1 MVSIIGQ
8 KLGMTTIYDS
18 EGNSV
23 PCTVIRSKDCVVTQL
38 KTNEKDGYSAV
49 QLAYGDKKEKNT
61 NLSLLGHFKAAKTTA
76 KQFVTEIRDFEIDV
90 QLGDILDIS
99 TMFLEG
105 DFVNVIGKSKG
116 KGFQGVVKRH
126 GFGGVGSRTH
136 GQHNRERAPGS
147 VGASSYPS
155 RVFKG
160 LRMAG
165 RTGDKRVKVSNLKI
179 LKIINDKNLFII
191 NGCVPGG
198 KNSFVVIE
206 KAI

>member
-18 EGNSV
+18 EGNNV
-23 PCTVIRSKDCVVTQL
+23 PCTVIHSKDCVVTQL

-49 QLAYGDKKEKNT
+49 QLAYGNKKEKNT
-61 NLSLLGHFKAAKTTA
+61 NSSLLGHFKAANTTA
-76 KQFVTEIRDFEIDV
+76 KQFVTEIRDFNIDV

-105 DFVNVIGKSKG
+105 DIVNVIGKSKG

-165 RTGDKRVKVSNLKI
+165 RTGGQRVQVSNLKV
-179 LKIINDKNLFII
+179 LKIINDKNLLII

-206 KAI
+206 KNI